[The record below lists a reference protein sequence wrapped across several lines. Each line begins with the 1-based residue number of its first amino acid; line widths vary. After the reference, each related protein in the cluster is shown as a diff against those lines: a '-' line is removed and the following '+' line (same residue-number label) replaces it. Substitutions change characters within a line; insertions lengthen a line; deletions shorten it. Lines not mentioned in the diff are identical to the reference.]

1 MTENS
6 ENQLRF
12 DILEKV
18 RLHPQQPGIQNM
30 LDLDLYPDVEIEDQD
45 THLKIH
51 GYLRLTGEYEGEQ
64 ESLNSRG
71 EEGKPE
77 EIAYVIPVEI
87 TLPADR
93 VDLDRISSEI
103 QSFDY
108 QVLSPFELQ
117 IEAVLTIDGLREE
130 QPKQEVSDYEVVDR
144 LATFSVSDSGRM
156 EFEDSAEINQEDAE
170 EENAEPYPNEYQ
182 FVHVARS
189 DQDEEKVQTCSDHH
203 PTEDE
208 PNQKE
213 NVETEDSP
221 MDEVMVADEKQED
234 IEENENDGRSADF
247 EEQEKKVVLNPGKDE
262 ETIHFTDHF
271 LRNPDQKEF
280 SFQDQREAKDESE
293 DNNMEANQ
301 LEEEDHTSEDS
312 KSTMEDNDQ
321 SEESEEKSA
330 GTGLDWAKW
339 IIKDPKEEFV
349 KLRMVIVQKEDSLDS
364 LADRYQVPASKI
376 LNMNQL
382 ESNLLEEGQIIYIP
396 DSQ

>member
-280 SFQDQREAKDESE
+280 SFQDQREAKDEFE